1 MKSVRMAG
9 ITKNFGNF
17 RALNEVSLEVEKAG
31 VHALLGE
38 NGAGKSTLMNILYGL
53 FPADA
58 GEIFINEQ
66 KVNLKSP
73 SMSIANGI
81 GMVHQHFMLVGK
93 LTVAQNIIL
102 GAEKTAAGFL
112 SMKKNHTEIMEISE
126 RYGLHVEPDKRIDDI
141 SVGMQQ
147 RIEILKVLY
156 RGADILIFDEPTAV
170 LTPKETTELMG
181 IIRNLADS
189 GKSIVL
195 ITHKLKEIKQVAEE
209 CTVIRRGNYI
219 GTVNVAEVTEKQ
231 LASMMVGREV
241 ILNVEKSPANPQ
253 KTALEISNLIAED
266 ENGVQKIN
274 GINFKLRK
282 GEIYGIAG
290 VDGNGQ
296 KELLEAITSLRK
308 VKSGQIIINGTQIQN
323 TSPANVIKNKINTIH
338 EDRHRRGL
346 VLDFTVENNAIL
358 GKQNQ
363 FSKKGVLQFDEITK
377 YASELIEAFDV
388 RPRGCEKQQIKS
400 LSGGNQQKFI
410 IAREVFNNP
419 DVLIAVQPTR
429 GVDIGAIEFIHR
441 ALVAERDKGKA
452 ILLISLD
459 LDEILGLSD
468 TIGVIYEGKIVEE
481 LKNENIDEN
490 KLGFLMAGG
499 ILEDDR

>member
-1 MKSVRMAG
+1 MKG

-17 RALNEVSLEVEKAG
+17 RALDNVDLEVEKAG
-31 VHALLGE
+31 IVALLGE

-53 FPADA
+53 FPADG

-66 KVNLKSP
+66 KVNIKSP
-73 SMSIANGI
+73 AHSIAHGI

-102 GAEKTAAGFL
+102 GAEKTRMGFFN
-112 SMKKNHTEIMEISE
+112 KKKLNTEIMEISE
-126 RYGLHVEPDKRIDDI
+126 KYGLFIEPNKKIDEI

-170 LTPKETTELMG
+170 LTPQEITEFMAIL
-181 IIRNLADS
+181 RNLANA
-189 GKSIVL
+189 GKSIIL
-195 ITHKLKEIKQVAEE
+195 ITHKLKEIKQVAEI
-209 CTVIRRGNYI
+209 CTVIRRGKYI
-219 GTVNVAEVTEKQ
+219 GTVNVAETTEKQ
-231 LASMMVGREV
+231 LAAMMVGREV
-241 ILNVEKSPANPQ
+241 ILNVEKQPATPTE
-253 KTALEISNLIAED
+253 TALEVKSLTAED
-266 ENGVQKIN
+266 ENGIQKLKN
-274 GINFKLRK
+274 LSFTLSK

-296 KELLEAITSLRK
+296 KELVEAITSLRK
-308 VKSGQIIINGTQIQN
+308 VKSGSIKINNTEIQN

-358 GKQNQ
+358 GKQSEFANR
-363 FSKKGVLQFDEITK
+363 GVLQFDKINK
-377 YASELIEAFDV
+377 YAGELIEAFDV
-388 RPRGCEKQQIKS
+388 RPRGCEKQPIKS

-410 IAREVFNNP
+410 IAREVFNDP

-429 GVDIGAIEFIHR
+429 GVDIGAIEFIHK

-459 LDEILGLSD
+459 LDEILALSD

-481 LKNENIDEN
+481 LKNTDVDEN
-490 KLGFLMAGG
+490 KLGLLMAGASHG
-499 ILEDDR
+499 D